1 MRERHDVFAREMPLY
16 AGWKESQVAIVS
28 NVVTPSLYS
37 LLGFVVWT
45 LLVVMAGIGPPRIS
59 AVLARR
65 APPKSFVADVPH
77 GSERY
82 RRTMRAH
89 ANCIENLPIFASLVL
104 IAHTIA
110 LESALF
116 TALAVAV
123 LPARVAQSAVHVA
136 SGSNRAV
143 MVRFSFFSIQFG
155 CFIVMAAILA
165 LPR

>member
-1 MRERHDVFAREMPLY
+1 MTL
-16 AGWKESQVAIVS
+16 
-28 NVVTPSLYS
+28 SLYS

-45 LLVVMAGIGPPRIS
+45 LLVVMTGIGLPRIS

-89 ANCIENLPIFASLVL
+89 ANCVENLPIFAALVL
-104 IAHTIA
+104 LAHATA
-110 LESALF
+110 LESTLF
-116 TALAVAV
+116 QALAVAV
-123 LPARVAQSAVHVA
+123 LPARVAQTTVHVA

-143 MVRFSFFSIQFG
+143 IVRFSFFTIQFG
-155 CFIVMAAILA
+155 CFIAMAAILA
-165 LPR
+165 LSP